1 MTSISYN
8 LSGKVDSSLVE
19 VLQGVN
25 QVATALG
32 IRFFVVGAMAR
43 IIVLEYCHAIRP
55 ARGTRDL
62 DIAVEVDGWNQFHRL
77 SAGLVATG
85 NFTATREPQAF
96 RAGLY
101 RVDIVPF
108 GGITGG
114 QGKISWPPEH
124 EVFISTMGFEEA
136 YECAMT
142 LRLRDQPELDIKV
155 PTIPGLALMKVIS
168 WHDRYPE
175 RPKDA
180 EDLLFLMNH
189 YAEAGNEERLYVEED
204 ELLQAEGFDL
214 VIAGIRLLGRD
225 MALIANDPTGEV
237 VTSILKNEIKEEHRY
252 RLVQDMIKGARIFD
266 EFSETLEK
274 LKKLA
279 EGFNEG
285 FRKKNSHSSV

>member
-62 DIAVEVDGWNQFHRL
+62 DIAVEVDGWNGFHWL
-77 SAGLVATG
+77 SEGLVATG

-124 EVFISTMGFEEA
+124 EVFMSTMGFEEA

-142 LRLRDQPELDIKV
+142 LRLRDQPALDIKV

-237 VTSILKNEIKEEHRY
+237 VASILKNEIKEEHRY

>member
-124 EVFISTMGFEEA
+124 EVFMSTMGFEEA

-142 LRLRDQPELDIKV
+142 LRMRDQPALDIKV

-180 EDLLFLMNH
+180 EDLLLLMNY
-189 YAEAGNEERLYVEED
+189 YADAGNEERLYVEED

-237 VTSILKNEIKEEHRY
+237 VASILKNEIKEEHRY